1 MRSSSQAV
9 ARLWAV
15 LALVLSFAA
24 PLASQSGTRYTTTT
38 LRLRAQASTDAAP
51 LLTMPRGAA
60 VSVARCADRWCRVEY
75 RGRSGYAAR
84 RYLSQTRPSALATP
98 STRRHRPSA
107 RSNSDCGS
115 GGYVNSRGRWVPS
128 PCSSPSGPP
137 AGASAR
143 CRDGTYSF
151 SQSRRGTCSR
161 HGGVSRWL

>member
-1 MRSSSQAV
+1 MSTRTRAV

-24 PLASQSGTRYTTTT
+24 PLASQSGTRYTTTA
-38 LRLRAQASTDAAP
+38 LRLRLQASAEAAP
-51 LLTMPRGAA
+51 LLTMPRGAT
-60 VSVARCADRWCRVEY
+60 VTVASCADRWCQVDY

-84 RYLSQTRPSALATP
+84 RYLSQNRPSAP
-98 STRRHRPSA
+98 SVSRNRPSA
-107 RSNSDCGS
+107 RSSSECGS

-128 PCSSPSGPP
+128 PCSSPNGPP

>member
-1 MRSSSQAV
+1 MRTPSQAV

-15 LALVLSFAA
+15 LALVLTVAA
-24 PLASQSGTRYTTTT
+24 PLASQSGTRYTTTA
-38 LRLRAQASTDAAP
+38 LRLRAQASADAAP
-51 LLTMPRGAA
+51 LLTMPRGAT
-60 VSVARCADRWCRVEY
+60 VTVASCADRWCQVEY
-75 RGRSGYAAR
+75 RGHSGYAAR
-84 RYLSQTRPSALATP
+84 RYLSQNRPSARSTP
-98 STRRHRPSA
+98 GASRNRPSA

-128 PCSSPSGPP
+128 PCSSPNGPP